1 MRFRVTPFRHPEYS
15 ALLERSQP
23 LALLWGMGHVF
34 MVVFLAIA
42 LVAPLGVVMVAM
54 IDPEFTKERAWD
66 LAGSCMAT
74 ALLVSAMGFAV
85 RLYAKKRG
93 KSLPG

>member
-1 MRFRVTPFRHPEYS
+1 
-15 ALLERSQP
+15 

-54 IDPEFTKERAWD
+54 IDPACTSERAWD
-66 LAGSCMAT
+66 LAVSCTAA

-93 KSLPG
+93 NSLPK